1 MTILLKNNRKKN
13 IHLTIDFEDYRY
25 NFNRDYNRSDSSYN
39 RAEINKQYWL
49 MTDELKKFSCGA
61 TFFLVAEV
69 AKILNKDIVSDLKK
83 NYDLGCH
90 SNKHI
95 NLGTFNRIEFFNDTE
110 KAKKTLEDLFSMQI
124 DSYRAPYFSA
134 EKILDYFYEELSK
147 NNFKYSSSTRL
158 IDMPSNTKQ
167 FYKIKNSDI
176 YEIPLK
182 GIGFGSKKI
191 TIIGGTYFRIMPI
204 RLILKLIKN
213 SIKNNFAPIIYLHN
227 YDFDKNAK
235 SVDFNLINKFTGIP
249 NDYLRRIGRGNV
261 ATKLNKI
268 YQYYNFVSLN
278 SIF

>member
-1 MTILLKNNRKKN
+1 MTILFKNNNKKN

-25 NFNRDYNRSDSSYN
+25 NFNRDYNQSVSSYN
-39 RAEINKQYWL
+39 IHEIYNQYWL
-49 MTDELKKFSCGA
+49 MTDELKKFSSGA

-69 AKILNKDIVSDLKK
+69 AKILDKDIISDLKK
-83 NYDLGCH
+83 YYDIGCH

-95 NLGTFNRIEFFNDTE
+95 NLGTFNRNEFFNDTA
-110 KAKKTLEDLFSMQI
+110 KAKNTLEDLFSMKI

-134 EKILDYFYEELSK
+134 EKILDFFYEELSK

-158 IDMPSNTKQ
+158 THMPGNTKK

-176 YEIPLK
+176 LEIPLK

-227 YDFDKNAK
+227 YDFDKNANK
-235 SVDFNLINKFTGIP
+235 VKFNLINKFTGIP
-249 NDYLRRIGRGNV
+249 NDYLRRLGRENV
-261 ATKLNKI
+261 VTKLNKI
-268 YQYYNFVSLN
+268 YEYYNFVSLN